1 MINNFLKKI
10 RKLLKAKNFFSS
22 LLILF
27 IIFGFLPFSQIK
39 VVRAELLSPEAQLR
53 IMSNP
58 NYFIPFVSPVLIA
71 KEIVGD
77 WLMSKVIKAA
87 SSIAYGIAYLGGQII
102 QLESKL
108 IAWVVDISQ
117 FTTLG
122 VVQQGWKI
130 CRDFANLFFIGI
142 LIYIAFSLILK
153 LQKGDPKKLLFKV
166 IAMAI
171 IINFSLMIGGI
182 IIDFSQVL
190 FKYFIFAGLQ
200 EKNGFSFSENLANS
214 LRLQTFWSSDSD
226 SFKDAQVGA
235 DSSSST
241 DLLQVFIKLIFVIIF
256 SFLVVIIFGA
266 LVFTL
271 FIRNFWLWILL
282 ILSPLAW
289 FLGMVPVDM
298 LKKYTS
304 QWWSNFLKWC
314 FMAPIMGFFVFLATN
329 LLLNSN
335 SSSSISRSGGLID
348 EDKLKIQM
356 GQDKAIFNFNK
367 SKDSIF
373 NPTNVMQLLVVLA
386 FLVGGLMAGQSMG
399 ASAAG
404 GALGMLNKAKKGTQ
418 KWLGKRAA
426 NNPVTRGATSLGAK
440 GLNNLAA
447 MPVVGR
453 AFKGS
458 AVKMAA
464 KRDEL
469 RKEKGQLGKKFDSE
483 QLKKMWESG
492 NLNEQEK
499 VEAAKK
505 IGFDKL
511 NQKQFEEMQR
521 IYGREGMGYDKE
533 KKDLEKAAPHFTKEF
548 AEEAQGFNE
557 ARQDFSAANAE
568 INADADAEY
577 KKIDNELQAIEKE
590 KAEYEK
596 QYNSIKDSK
605 LIGMG
610 VEEKKK
616 EIEQK
621 INALGDSKK
630 AAETRRQTVKDT
642 ATERKEKA
650 RGEFERARAPIM
662 ERFQE
667 TDLAKLSELSNVF
680 KNLESPQAQALIDVM
695 AHKPIKSVIKA
706 LPKIKTD
713 DATGTAD
720 LRRRVTTSMAE
731 NLYLDGGVEAVI
743 KLNQLDTSPGAKA
756 GHYDFKNTVKEMKI
770 DEEMKKKI
778 NDAADKRK
786 KTDKILKDIA
796 ENIEK
801 SDEKGPDE
809 KKEEKTEDKGDK

>member
-1 MINNFLKKI
+1 MGTKKFLGI
-10 RKLLKAKNFFSS
+10 LLLVISVISIFPIQSALADQGGGPYTQRFTPEQNQALSEAPSSFFGWIASEATMWVTEQ
-22 LLILF
+22 IMKF
-27 IIFGFLPFSQIK
+27 FGFL
-39 VVRAELLSPEAQLR
+39 
-53 IMSNP
+53 
-58 NYFIPFVSPVLIA
+58 
-71 KEIVGD
+71 
-77 WLMSKVIKAA
+77 
-87 SSIAYGIAYLGGQII
+87 I
-102 QLESKL
+102 QLEAKVLS
-108 IAWVVDISQ
+108 WVVDKSH

-130 CRDFANLFFIGI
+130 CRDFANLFFIAV

-190 FKYFIFAGLQ
+190 FRYFIFAPLT
-200 EKNGFSFSENLANS
+200 EKNGVGFSQQLANQLVLNKMLGS
-214 LRLQTFWSSDSD
+214 EYDPASGTITAGAKAILNTGDTFL
-226 SFKDAQVGA
+226 KM
-235 DSSSST
+235 
-241 DLLQVFIKLIFVIIF
+241 VFIIVFF
-256 SFLVVIIFGA
+256 ALVSIVFGA
-266 LVFTL
+266 IAITL

-289 FLGMVPVDM
+289 FLGMVPVGISS
-298 LKKYTS
+298 KYAS

-314 FMAPIMGFFVFLATN
+314 FMAPIMGFFVYLSFMILTG
-329 LLLNSN
+329 SDTGEK
-335 SSSSISRSGGLID
+335 IVD
-348 EDKLKIQM
+348 EEKLKNQWQTNEAQK
-356 GQDKAIFNFNK
+356 GSQEQIFSFQK
-367 SKDSIF
+367 SQNTIF
-373 NPTNVMQLLVVLA
+373 NPANIFHLLTSIA
-386 FLVGGLMAGQSMG
+386 FLVAGLMAGQSLGSGAAKGAMG
-399 ASAAG
+399 
-404 GALGMLNKAKKGTQ
+404 MVNKAQKGVQ
-418 KWLGKRAA
+418 KWAGRRAT
-426 NNPVTRGATSLGAK
+426 NNPLTRGSTSFGAK
-440 GLNNLAA
+440 GLNTLTTV
-447 MPVVGR
+447 PVIGR

-511 NQKQFEEMQR
+511 NQKQFEEMQN
-521 IYGREGMGYDKE
+521 IYSRKGMGYDKE

-596 QYNSIKDSK
+596 QYNSLKDSK
-605 LIGMG
+605 LIDMG

-630 AAETRRQTVKDT
+630 AAETRRQAVKDT
-642 ATERKEKA
+642 VIERKEKA
-650 RGEFERARAPIM
+650 RGKFEQARVPIM

-778 NDAADKRK
+778 NDAAHKRK